1 MNIVPYAEQFKSD
14 DEVKIS
20 VNTEDV
26 VATKEVDIFLTRR
39 TARCFAV

>member
-14 DEVKIS
+14 DKVKIS
-20 VNTEDV
+20 ANTEDV